1 VHDGNPASDTT
12 VYDDPDV
19 LEQFPMAPVIRQ
31 SLDQAKSR
39 PQTAYYSE
47 ISGGIQEEYHPT
59 ASIDPR
65 QTPQNAES
73 FITAV
78 LRKEK
83 LL

>member
-1 VHDGNPASDTT
+1 
-12 VYDDPDV
+12 
-19 LEQFPMAPVIRQ
+19 MAPTIRQ

-47 ISGGIQEEYHPT
+47 LSGGIQEQYHPT
-59 ASIDPR
+59 DSIDPQ
-65 QTPQNAES
+65 QTPRAAES

-78 LRKEK
+78 LRKEQ